1 MELLQ
6 LFKTIGLFEGL
17 NDDQLNR
24 LVEISQQARYDD
36 GDEIIRQGEEG
47 DNFFIIRQ
55 GQVEVIVQRPNKQGS
70 DTKIYLGLGQIFGE
84 MALVDRGARSASVR
98 CCRDNTVLSYIKG
111 SDFTAL
117 CESDTEIGYIVM
129 RNMAADLSFKLRYH
143 NLVGT

>member
-1 MELLQ
+1 
-6 LFKTIGLFEGL
+6 
-17 NDDQLNR
+17 
-24 LVEISQQARYDD
+24 
-36 GDEIIRQGEEG
+36 
-47 DNFFIIRQ
+47 
-55 GQVEVIVQRPNKQGS
+55 
-70 DTKIYLGLGQIFGE
+70 LGQIFGE